1 MFSLLSVRS
10 NNSSRNWNQWKRN
23 SKLFFDELINFYYLR
38 ETYSSFFRYFQS
50 HRPTTF
56 SMTIFST
63 LHDPSHHLK
72 WFNPR
77 FSPAVQRRSAVNS
90 SSSIGSTR
98 ARNEP
103 QNYDIVSSI
112 VSLFAS
118 CVSDSNSPAASNLP
132 TLTMQLGK
140 YYEHESRLS
149 IGFQVIER
157 FVVRLPTRLL
167 LG

>member
-1 MFSLLSVRS
+1 MKL
-10 NNSSRNWNQWKRN
+10 NQWKRN
-23 SKLFFDELINFYYLR
+23 SKLFFDEAFINFYYLR
-38 ETYSSFFRYFQS
+38 ETYGFFFVTFNRAEQWRLFYNNLLYVVRHPSSR
-50 HRPTTF
+50 
-56 SMTIFST
+56 M
-63 LHDPSHHLK
+63 K
-72 WFNPR
+72 WLNPR

-118 CVSDSNSPAASNLP
+118 CVSDSNSLAAASNLP

-140 YYEHESRLS
+140 YYQGESRLNWIS
-149 IGFQVIER
+149 SYRAFRGAASYSAF
-157 FVVRLPTRLL
+157 TSKT
-167 LG
+167 